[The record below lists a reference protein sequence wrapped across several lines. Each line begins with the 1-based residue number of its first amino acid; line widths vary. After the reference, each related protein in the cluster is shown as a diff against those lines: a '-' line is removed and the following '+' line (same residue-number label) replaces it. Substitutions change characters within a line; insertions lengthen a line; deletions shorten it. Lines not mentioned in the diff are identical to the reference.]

1 MIRVFTYPEDAS
13 RPKRTPLEHYPAPD
27 RYDPPVGWAT

>member
-13 RPKRTPLEHYPAPD
+13 RPKRTPLEHYP
-27 RYDPPVGWAT
+27 PVGWAT